1 MKRLSGIITILTIAI
16 SGYIGYTTNY
26 TNKANATVTPP
37 VLVYTDVPKP
47 QGFNLNIDLNTNR
60 VVANTQSKDINVD
73 ITKKDSIVYK
83 YITKRIETPRY
94 IRISEQPPVRKPVVR
109 IPIPEIKTRTSVS
122 SKAQLDI

>member
-26 TNKANATVTPP
+26 TNKANATVTPS

-83 YITKRIETPRY
+83 YITKRIETLRY

-122 SKAQLDI
+122 SKVQLDI